1 MKTATRL
8 AAISSIAVVY
18 VAAAK
23 FGLTM
28 AFTAEQVSLVWP
40 PTGLA
45 LSALL
50 LFGLDLWPGILVGA
64 FLANITSHE
73 PTLVALTIAAGNTC
87 EAVIAARLLRRFAG
101 LEQTL
106 DTFRQAVGLIVFGA
120 AASTIASA
128 TVGVLSLCIGA
139 VQPWTAF
146 GTLWSTW

>member
-40 PTGLA
+40 PSGLA

-50 LFGLDLWPGILVGA
+50 LCGVDLWPGILIGA
-64 FLANITSHE
+64 FLANITLHE
-73 PTLVALTIAAGNTC
+73 PTLVALAIAAGNTC
-87 EAVIAARLLRRFAG
+87 EAVLAARLLRRFAG
-101 LEQTL
+101 LDESL
-106 DTFRQAVGLIVFGA
+106 DTLRQAVGLIVCGA
-120 AASTIASA
+120 AASTTVSA
-128 TVGVLSLCIGA
+128 TV
-139 VQPWTAF
+139 
-146 GTLWSTW
+146 